1 MHLQHCYAAFAELQ
15 VGIIQLKNQF
25 HYSNLLHH
33 WNTETFKILYL
44 KVFLVFLTKTENL
57 IMHFYHS
64 GCIVDNCNHH
74 TEWSK
79 KLEIAFWLLN
89 SALQISLKTSNSGLG
104 MIQDELTK
112 DKTESGKRFESGV
125 VRTDG
130 SRICTN
136 KLHNRKERGWNVL
149 KCMEEEMYWNAWM
162 RICLT
167 VQNNEG
173 CWGAHSAFYAIWW
186 HKTSSKQALPVSA
199 WLMQRNIA
207 DQVFFKILWAYT
219 HCIYGFI
226 RKKQMC
232 ILGTET
238 ILIPPWSLAMS

>member
-136 KLHNRKERGWNVL
+136 KLHSRKERGWNVL
-149 KCMEEEMYWNAWM
+149 KCMDEN
-162 RICLT
+162 LP
-167 VQNNEG
+167 
-173 CWGAHSAFYAIWW
+173 H
-186 HKTSSKQALPVSA
+186 SSKQWRVLGSPFCLLCY
-199 WLMQRNIA
+199 LMAQNQLKTGTPSICLIDA
-207 DQVFFKILWAYT
+207 KE
-219 HCIYGFI
+219 HCRPSF
-226 RKKQMC
+226 
-232 ILGTET
+232 L
-238 ILIPPWSLAMS
+238 